1 MNERFEEQDDSDKD
15 TGDLMSAAE
24 QEILTNAAIDRV
36 TDAATD
42 SLTLTHHFLN
52 NINIIKSIQ
61 SRENVFKVQNSWMW
75 SLSANDL
82 IKANLVKIVQLFV
95 YQCQLCRQ

>member
-1 MNERFEEQDDSDKD
+1 MNDRFEEQDDSDRD
-15 TGDLMSAAE
+15 TGDLMSAAG

-42 SLTLTHHFLN
+42 SLTHHFLN

-61 SRENVFKVQNSWMW
+61 SRENVFKVQDSWMW

-82 IKANLVKIVQLFV
+82 IKANLVKIAQLFV
-95 YQCQLCRQ
+95 Y